1 MAVLA
6 VRLPDDLDAL
16 VRSRAESES
25 LTTSELLRS
34 IVSQWA
40 YGTTPSVGEGYFAAR
55 NVAIKAARVALAHAF
70 AEAMPETYEEAI
82 QLMQEGNAHAIA
94 VRKPRRR

>member
-1 MAVLA
+1 MNMPPLA

-16 VRSRAESES
+16 VRSRAESEG

-40 YGTTPSVGEGYFAAR
+40 YGTMPSVGEGYVAAR
-55 NVAIKAARVALAHAF
+55 NVAIQAAHVALSNAF
-70 AEAMPETYEEAI
+70 ADSMPETYEEAI
-82 QLMQEGNAHAIA
+82 RLLQDGLM
-94 VRKPRRR
+94 RKRPKRR

>member
-1 MAVLA
+1 MPPIA

-16 VRSRAESES
+16 VRSRAESEG

-40 YGTTPSVGEGYFAAR
+40 YGAAPSVGEGYLAAR
-55 NVAIKAARVALAHAF
+55 QVAIQAAHVALSHAF
-70 AEAMPETYEEAI
+70 AEEMPQTYEEA
-82 QLMQEGNAHAIA
+82 LTLLQEGLAFKAKA
-94 VRKPRRR
+94 RRKRS

>member
-1 MAVLA
+1 MA
-6 VRLPDDLDAL
+6 VRLPDDLEAL
-16 VRSRAESES
+16 IRTRAESEG

-40 YGTTPSVGEGYFAAR
+40 YGTMPSVGEGYNAAKA
-55 NVAIKAARVALAHAF
+55 VAIKAAHVALSHAF

-82 QLMQEGNAHAIA
+82 QLMQEGLSHASA
-94 VRKPRRR
+94 RRRRR